1 MQRSGLAGL
10 TRPNGSAN
18 FAMCYSQPMASRNGL
33 PKVRVL
39 NRQQGFE
46 LLDRRAHAELG
57 MSGAEF
63 VRLWRKGRLRHRADR
78 PEVMRVAMLLPFA
91 R

>member
-1 MQRSGLAGL
+1 MA
-10 TRPNGSAN
+10 TRKRA
-18 FAMCYSQPMASRNGL
+18 YRL

-39 NRQQGFE
+39 TPTKGRA

-57 MSGAEF
+57 MSGEQFARQWSAGKF
-63 VRLWRKGRLRHRADR
+63 GTRACR

>member
-1 MQRSGLAGL
+1 
-10 TRPNGSAN
+10 
-18 FAMCYSQPMASRNGL
+18 MASHDGL

-39 NRQQGFE
+39 TRQQALK

-63 VRLWRKGRLRHRADR
+63 FRLWKAGKLRQQADR